1 MKQLITLFMVAAS
14 IAFSN
19 AQPRFDALHPDVHDP
34 VMAKGEDGRYYIFT
48 TGFNVGVISSADLK
62 EWRREPSAF
71 KQVPEWA
78 PQQVRGFRGHTWAPD
93 ISYHNGQWYLYYS
106 CSSFGKNTSA
116 IGLAT
121 NKTLNPESPLFKWED
136 QGMVIESKRG
146 FKWNA
151 IDPNLILDKKGNPW
165 LCFGSF
171 WDGIQLVKLS
181 KKDFQTPVEKP
192 HTIARRM
199 GRKLTLAELND
210 VQNYTVEGNDT
221 IEAGEN
227 AIEAPFIFKHGDY
240 YYLFVSFDYCCRGER
255 STYKTVYGRSKKVTG
270 PYLDK
275 KGQPYLVFGSF
286 WDGIQLIKLSKDDF
300 KTPLTQPVT
309 ISRRYDKNYTLD
321 DIVFTTEGE
330 NVIEAGENAVEAPFV
345 YKHGKY
351 YYLFVSFDYCCRGRN
366 STYKTVYGRSKKP
379 TGPFVD
385 KEGRRMDKGGG
396 TLLYGPNETYY
407 GVGHNAA
414 YDFDGQSYFIS
425 HAYEKTGGAKLFL
438 RPIHFDKD
446 GWIIPEKD

>member
-1 MKQLITLFMVAAS
+1 MMKQLITLFMVAAS

-106 CSSFGKNTSA
+106 CSSFGKNGSA

-121 NKTLNPESPLFKWED
+121 NKTLDPNSPDFEWKD
-136 QGMVIESKRG
+136 QGMVIASRQGKDC
-146 FKWNA
+146 WNA
-151 IDPNLILDKKGNPW
+151 IDPNL
-165 LCFGSF
+165 
-171 WDGIQLVKLS
+171 V
-181 KKDFQTPVEKP
+181 
-192 HTIARRM
+192 
-199 GRKLTLAELND
+199 
-210 VQNYTVEGNDT
+210 
-221 IEAGEN
+221 
-227 AIEAPFIFKHGDY
+227 
-240 YYLFVSFDYCCRGER
+240 
-255 STYKTVYGRSKKVTG
+255 
-270 PYLDK
+270 LDK

-414 YDFDGQSYFIS
+414 YDFDGNSYFIS
-425 HAYEKTGGAKLFL
+425 HAYEKAGGAKLFL
-438 RPIHFDKD
+438 RPLRFDKD